1 MVINGLR
8 RFKSLKEKFIRY
20 NPFYI
25 LNCFTRRL
33 FSESKLPEQEVIII
47 RLDLIGDCA
56 MFSGALRQIK
66 KKYKDYKI
74 SIICLKSTRCIFER
88 VGGINKI
95 YTYNL
100 SPTNLSYKEI
110 SRLLKEIGT
119 KKFSVLLQPQTSR
132 PKAADVLSYWVTSNY
147 KVAIECKFDNSTE
160 EWKKKA
166 ERFYSKIIPIPF
178 GWRNE
183 FEYYLAFLHGLDIQA
198 EINQIQPFLYFSV
211 QNEVKC
217 KYFIISPGASFLQ
230 RAWEPKKYALVS
242 DYIYKQTGWIPV
254 IIGTGNEAN
263 LAEEITQESCPSSR
277 FNIQNKVGK
286 TSVSEMIDLIAN
298 AEIVLCNDSSSAHIA
313 SSVGKTSIAI
323 TGGGHLNRFLPYP
336 ETFDCTPL
344 VISETIGC
352 EFCSWNPAIIRKNKI
367 CFQRGFL
374 QGKNFL
380 CICKISEKRV
390 IQLLEEKLP
399 LILNSYEN

>member
-1 MVINGLR
+1 MVKNGLR
-8 RFKSLKEKFIRY
+8 RLKSLKEKFIRY

-33 FSESKLPEQEVIII
+33 FSESKSPEQELIII

-132 PKAADVLSYWVTSNY
+132 LKTADVLSYWISSGE
-147 KVAIECKFDNSTE
+147 KVSIEMKADNSTK
-160 EWKKKA
+160 EWKKKSQGV
-166 ERFYSKIIPIPF
+166 YSRIIPIPF
-178 GWRNE
+178 GWRSE
-183 FEYYLAFLHGLDIQA
+183 FEYYLAFLQGIGIEVKLS
-198 EINQIQPFLYFSV
+198 QIQPSLYYTSR
-211 QNEVKC
+211 NEFKS
-217 KYFIISPGASFLQ
+217 KYFVISPGASFLQ
-230 RAWEPKKYALVS
+230 RAWEPIKFAQVA
-242 DYIYKQTGWIPV
+242 DYIFHQTGWIPV
-254 IIGTGNEAN
+254 IIGTSSEIN
-263 LAEEITQESCPSSR
+263 LAEEIINQSSSSTR

-286 TSVSEMIDLIAN
+286 TSVSEMIDLIGN
-298 AEIVLCNDSSSAHIA
+298 AELVLCNDSSSAHIS
-313 SSVGKTSIAI
+313 SSVGKKSIAI

-336 ETFDCTPL
+336 HDFHYGPL
-344 VISETIGC
+344 VVTETVGC
-352 EFCSWNPAIIRKNKI
+352 EFCSWKPSIIKKNAI
-367 CFQRGFL
+367 CFRRGFQ
-374 QGKNFL
+374 QGKNFS
-380 CICKISEKRV
+380 CICAISKEKVIKKI
-390 IQLLEEKLP
+390 
-399 LILNSYEN
+399 NENFSFIFK